1 MCCTIANVTSFLVHR
16 LSLRLYTPHI
26 CLNVHSRNNAKLGHE
41 LVPRKL
47 NKIYSVPQWC
57 VGEGK
62 EPSMWAKCETTDWR
76 RPRSEIDSVLHTSI
90 CEKALLVVLLLGRV
104 FPHLSAHVWSL
115 LHIQPGESGHQ
126 RCSRN
131 LSLQNRLA
139 ATSYWLPCLWVSPV
153 PYISMLQL
161 ACLDSFHGLYT
172 VLWMN
177 DTLSGK
183 AKWVWTCKFSDSDTV
198 NSTRPSKEK
207 WLCLIGQP

>member
-1 MCCTIANVTSFLVHR
+1 
-16 LSLRLYTPHI
+16 
-26 CLNVHSRNNAKLGHE
+26 
-41 LVPRKL
+41 
-47 NKIYSVPQWC
+47 
-57 VGEGK
+57 
-62 EPSMWAKCETTDWR
+62 
-76 RPRSEIDSVLHTSI
+76 
-90 CEKALLVVLLLGRV
+90 
-104 FPHLSAHVWSL
+104 
-115 LHIQPGESGHQ
+115 
-126 RCSRN
+126 
-131 LSLQNRLA
+131 
-139 ATSYWLPCLWVSPV
+139 V